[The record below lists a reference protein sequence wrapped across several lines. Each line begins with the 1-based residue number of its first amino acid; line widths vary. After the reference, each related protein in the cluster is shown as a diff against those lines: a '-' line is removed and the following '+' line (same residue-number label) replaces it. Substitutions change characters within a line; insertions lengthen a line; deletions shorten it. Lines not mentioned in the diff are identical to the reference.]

1 MPTIRQVLLMLSL
14 SMKAK
19 KDGLSHWNGQKRCT
33 LNSLFTVPISLKAL
47 VWGDPSPPGVS
58 IHLTAAF
65 TSTTTTTTATIAAV
79 SVITTTDTTTSAK
92 TTATLAKMGKFHS
105 VITVF
110 IFIHITDR
118 STVYR
123 SAAIKYMLSSSS
135 LNDDDNIVETDRQ
148 SDRQV
153 ICSCTLR
160 TSGPAFI

>member
-1 MPTIRQVLLMLSL
+1 MPTISQALLMLSL
-14 SMKAK
+14 TMKAK
-19 KDGLSHWNGQKRCT
+19 KDGLSHWNGQKRCA
-33 LNSLFTVPISLKAL
+33 LDFLFTVPISLKAL

-92 TTATLAKMGKFHS
+92 TTATIVKMEKLHS

-118 STVYR
+118 STVCR
-123 SAAIKYMLSSSS
+123 SAATKYMLSNSS
-135 LNDDDNIVETDRQ
+135 LNDGDNIVERERDSRTDR
-148 SDRQV
+148 
-153 ICSCTLR
+153 
-160 TSGPAFI
+160 